1 VRWPPD
7 HPAVTDPALAPWR
20 AGAEFVCPQAEVVSV
35 LGYQPGRRVA
45 TRVRIG
51 AQEAVLK
58 IFAKPRARG
67 NHRRLTTLA
76 NTSAADLV
84 PAPLGVDE
92 RGHVGLVEF
101 VAGTPLADLRGD
113 RLTEAACEAGEVLRR
128 LHGSGAVLDREWS
141 IDKELVQL
149 RRTAGARTREAIEGA
164 IERCSHDVGNGSVPA
179 HRDCYPAQAVVG
191 SAGVRLIDLD
201 DAAMAP
207 PGLDVGNFTAH
218 LIKDAAVGA
227 VPDEVARRAATAFID
242 GYGDVPADHSRWE
255 CLSLARLAGLAETR
269 HRRPDDVRK
278 LLDLLR

>member
-7 HPAVTDPALAPWR
+7 HPAVTDPALARWR
-20 AGAEFVCPQAEVVSV
+20 AGVESVCPQAEVVRV
-35 LGYQPGRRVA
+35 LRYVPGRRVA
-45 TRVRIG
+45 TRVRTG

-76 NTSAADLV
+76 NTSAAGLV

-101 VAGTPLADLRGD
+101 VAGTPLADLHGD
-113 RLTEAACEAGEVLRR
+113 RLTEAAREAGEVLRR
-128 LHGSGAVLDREWS
+128 LHDSGAVLDREWS
-141 IDKELVQL
+141 IEKEVVQL
-149 RRTAGARTREAIEGA
+149 RRTAGARTRETIESAIG
-164 IERCSHDVGNGSVPA
+164 RCEHDVGNGCVPA
-179 HRDCYPAQAVVG
+179 HRDCYPAQAVLG

-227 VPDEVARRAATAFID
+227 VPEEVASRAVAAFLD
-242 GYGDVPADHSRWE
+242 GYGDVLTDHRSWE

-269 HRRPDDVRK
+269 DRRPDDVRK